1 MVEKEA
7 GSNTV
12 NVGNATGV
20 IGFYAV
26 TPVARQTVTAVSLLS
41 LQTALI
47 NLGLVEL

>member
-1 MVEKEA
+1 MANDEA
-7 GSNTV
+7 GADV
-12 NVGNATGV
+12 ARVGNADGT
-20 IGFYAV
+20 IGFYSV